1 MDTIFELDLTQEEL
15 DELYQSDAHADALE
29 ALAAFK
35 IEPNDPADI
44 DEARRLLRQTARNFA
59 DIADRLELASRRN

>member
-1 MDTIFELDLTQEEL
+1 MDDFQLDLTKEEM
-15 DELYQSDAHADALE
+15 DELYRSDAHADALE
-29 ALAAFK
+29 ALAQFQ

-44 DEARRLLRQTARNFA
+44 DEARRLLRQTAKNFQ